1 MKSEAPYLWIIG
13 GSAGSFTPLRQA
25 LLNLPYDPDMTI
37 VLCLH
42 RLKQARFQITD
53 AFLRIKGWRVA
64 EPDDKTPIEGGC
76 IYIAPADYH
85 LLIEKERYF
94 SLSVEEPVHFSR
106 PSIDVT
112 MFSLIQAGWPRAG
125 GILLSGANKDGA
137 QGLFKMYQAG
147 YFTAVQDPADAEV
160 PHMPTAALALFTPH
174 QIFPIS
180 TLPHLLAQKP
190 IPPK

>member
-1 MKSEAPYLWIIG
+1 MNARPYLWLIG

-25 LLNLPYDPDMTI
+25 LLQLPYDPDLTL

-42 RLKQARFQITD
+42 RLRQARFQITD
-53 AFLRIKGWRVA
+53 AFPRLKHWLLS
-64 EPDDKTPIEGGC
+64 EPDDKTPIQGGA

-85 LLIEKERYF
+85 LLIEKEGYF

-112 MFSLIQAGWPRAG
+112 MLSLIQAGWPRAG

-137 QGLFKMYQAG
+137 LGLFKMYQAG

-160 PHMPTAALALFTPH
+160 PHMPNAALALFIPH
-174 QIFPIS
+174 RRFLISDLPI
-180 TLPHLLAQKP
+180 LLAQKP
-190 IPPK
+190 TS